1 MVVYETGIIES
12 SLNNCDDI
20 DELKQTILPLLKD
33 QRSMW
38 TEKIE
43 QILSDKG
50 YSCKKLAQLCRV
62 SEPAV
67 RKWRKGS
74 LPQSRDMYIRIG
86 FAAGYNKDEMN
97 SFLKRYGKCPQLYVK
112 SLEDSV
118 CMFVLESDTLDST
131 YETYERVLGLVKQE
145 LHGVDCGHQ
154 SAYTTG
160 NLSEY
165 FASLK
170 NLDEMINF
178 AKTFAPSFKQA
189 YAKLYSFIIAYLA
202 INLGNEYVADG
213 DGGKASF
220 HSMATEA
227 QWSSSLRHCISE
239 IRNKR
244 WFPLRHK
251 IISLGLHLNMDAD
264 AINRTL
270 QLAQMEPLYVKNPI
284 EASIMWAI
292 EEAKLCSEDDAII
305 PDGSSDLCDFVKSI
319 LVQLDLAEEGNYLIE
334 DL

>member
-1 MVVYETGIIES
+1 MSTYSTEVFSNEIIH
-12 SLNNCDDI
+12 CDDI
-20 DELKQTILPLLKD
+20 GELKEEILPQLKD

-50 YSCKKLAQLCRV
+50 YSCKKLAQLCKV

-86 FAAGYNKDEMN
+86 FATGYNINEMN
-97 SFLKRYGKCPQLYVK
+97 NFLMRYGKCPQLYVK

-118 CMFVLESDTLDST
+118 CMFVLKSDTLDST
-131 YETYERVLGLVKQE
+131 YETYGRVLGLVKQE
-145 LHGVDCGHQ
+145 LQGIDCEYQ
-154 SAYTTG
+154 SAHTTG
-160 NLSEY
+160 QLSEY
-165 FASLK
+165 LTSLK
-170 NLDEMINF
+170 NLDEMIYF
-178 AKTFAPSFKQA
+178 AKTYAPSFRQA
-189 YAKLYSFIIAYLA
+189 YARLYSYIIAYLA
-202 INLGNEYVADG
+202 INLRSEHVDDG
-213 DGGKASF
+213 DVQKASF
-220 HSMATEA
+220 HSMATES

-251 IISLGLHLNMDAD
+251 IISLGLHLNMDTD
-264 AINRTL
+264 AVNRML
-270 QLAQMEPLYVKNPI
+270 QLAQMEPLYAKNPI

-292 EEAKLCSEDDAII
+292 EEAKLRSEDDAII
-305 PDGSSDLCDFVKSI
+305 PDGSSDLCDFVKDI
-319 LVQLDLAEEGNYLIE
+319 LVQLDLAKEGNYLIE